1 MNISKENLK
10 IAIKNAFDKRNT
22 KADIIE
28 VQIEKIKNSKELS
41 ERWQNYR
48 NSKSYARNIKFEDTL
63 KALEE
68 ILNMIYQED
77 IKTININLEIISDSA
92 YVVNAINLNWLQK
105 WRSNNFK
112 NTDGKDIKNIDLW
125 KKLMSILD
133 ELFFLE
139 VRIKFTKIKGHNGNY
154 FNEMVDQLAKEEIKK
169 NVKKAGI

>member
-1 MNISKENLK
+1 M
-10 IAIKNAFDKRNT
+10 
-22 KADIIE
+22 
-28 VQIEKIKNSKELS
+28 ELLS
-41 ERWQNYR
+41 V
-48 NSKSYARNIKFEDTL
+48 I

-77 IKTININLEIISDSA
+77 IKVININLEIISDSA

>member
-1 MNISKENLK
+1 MNIRIFTDGACSSNPGPGGYAALIATEIETKTVTGFNENTT
-10 IAIKNAFDKRNT
+10 NNRM
-22 KADIIE
+22 
-28 VQIEKIKNSKELS
+28 ELLS
-41 ERWQNYR
+41 V
-48 NSKSYARNIKFEDTL
+48 I

-77 IKTININLEIISDSA
+77 IKVININLEIISDSA

-105 WRSNNFK
+105 WRNNNFK

>member
-1 MNISKENLK
+1 MKK
-10 IAIKNAFDKRNT
+10 IVCYTDGACSCNPGPGGFGIVFIKNDKISSMFYGGNNYTTNNRMELLGV
-22 KADIIE
+22 IE
-28 VQIEKIKNSKELS
+28 
-41 ERWQNYR
+41 
-48 NSKSYARNIKFEDTL
+48 A
-63 KALEE
+63 
-68 ILNMIYQED
+68 
-77 IKTININLEIISDSA
+77 INLAKNNGYDTIEFFSDSA

>member
-1 MNISKENLK
+1 MRKLLPLVSDL
-10 IAIKNAFDKRNT
+10 
-22 KADIIE
+22 
-28 VQIEKIKNSKELS
+28 
-41 ERWQNYR
+41 Y
-48 NSKSYARNIKFEDTL
+48 NIKGSITAVEYLTSLVSGVKSSVNLD
-63 KALEE
+63 EE
-68 ILNMIYQED
+68 FSENH
-77 IKTININLEIISDSA
+77 TINVNLEIISDSA

-125 KKLMSILD
+125 KKLISILD

-154 FNEMVDQLAKEEIKK
+154 FNEMVDKLAKEEIKK